1 MLSASKYVLNQK
13 VKSCE
18 WNMATYF
25 HPWFLIGPFITELRL
40 AQLALDPNNS
50 PAWDVLEQERK
61 CVSTKMPLYVKA
73 YCGYHSKQRQS
84 EMGCGTSYTIFIQT
98 ATRALRPQT

>member
-1 MLSASKYVLNQK
+1 M
-13 VKSCE
+13 
-18 WNMATYF
+18 
-25 HPWFLIGPFITELRL
+25 
-40 AQLALDPNNS
+40 AQLALDLNNS
-50 PAWDVLEQERK
+50 PAWDVLEQERNY

-98 ATRALRPQT
+98 PTRTLRPQT